1 MDLKQWCQLDE
12 QIYTAEMDE
21 RYKQHA
27 GLSYNE
33 RMMER
38 LAEMR
43 TISAET
49 FVNFFSQPR
58 ELFLSSL
65 ENIADSTTK
74 KLELKLYNLRN
85 DKIISSRYRFA
96 RAPVNWSTWRQFN
109 SIEKDPKKRKHV
121 FDEFISKTRYISPVI
136 KERFDQMDRIYRQY
150 SDNKLSPLDGYL
162 ENEKISYSDLRD
174 FVKSMGRQAR
184 KPFQEALQAISKKVL
199 EREAESYDDFYFF
212 RNRVYADL
220 EKQFVGV
227 NPIEQVRRTLATMQ
241 FDLSSIHFDTE
252 QRKNKYPSPICF
264 FVQVP
269 NDIRVLYKSES
280 PYFDLQGCFHEVGH
294 AVHASSISSRAEYW
308 NRYSFS
314 MGIAEIFSIF
324 LERLTKNRKYLS
336 SLGIKNNLLLEE
348 IEARNNF
355 MDLFFVTFYTANS
368 LMKAKFWHE
377 KLSIEKA
384 SDEYARL
391 IKQYTGFEMPG
402 EYWMLHHILPDAIM
416 YVPSYLIAAVR
427 AVELDH
433 HLQDRFGEKWWTQVE
448 TGKYIRE
455 IIQPGAAINLS
466 KFSKLDSSLFMNEL
480 TDIGS
485 MKNMSL

>member
-1 MDLKQWCQLDE
+1 MNLKQWCQLDE
-12 QIYTAEMDE
+12 QIYIAEMDE
-21 RYKQHA
+21 RYNQHA
-27 GLSYNE
+27 GLFYRE
-33 RMMER
+33 RMIER

-43 TISAET
+43 AISAET

-65 ENIADSTTK
+65 ENIADSSTR

-85 DKIISSRYRFA
+85 EKIISSRYRFA

-109 SIEKDPKKRKHV
+109 SIEKDPKRRKHV

-136 KERFDQMDRIYRQY
+136 KERFEQMDRIYRKY
-150 SDNKLSPLDGYL
+150 SDNKLTPLDGYL
-162 ENEKISYSDLRD
+162 ENEKISYSHLGD
-174 FVKSMGRQAR
+174 FVKSLGRQAR
-184 KPFQEALQAISKKVL
+184 KPFQEALYSISKKVL
-199 EREAESYDDFYFF
+199 GRKAEYYDDFYFF
-212 RNRVYADL
+212 RNRIYTDL
-220 EKQFVGV
+220 DKEFVGV
-227 NPIEQVRRTLATMQ
+227 NPTEQVRRTLATMR
-241 FDLSSIHFDTE
+241 FDLSSIHIDTE

-280 PYFDLQGCFHEVGH
+280 PYFDLQGCYHEMGH
-294 AVHASSISSRAEYW
+294 AVHASSISAEAEYW

-336 SLGIKNNLLLEE
+336 SLGIKNNHILEE

-384 SDEYARL
+384 SDVYARL
-391 IKQYTGFEMPG
+391 MKEYTGFEIPG

-427 AVELDH
+427 AVELDR

-466 KFSKLDSSLFMNEL
+466 EFSRLDSRLFMNEL

-485 MKNMSL
+485 V

>member
-12 QIYTAEMDE
+12 QIYIAEMDE

-27 GLSYNE
+27 GLSYSE
-33 RMMER
+33 RMIER

-49 FVNFFSQPR
+49 FVSFFSQPR

-65 ENIADSTTK
+65 ENIADSSTK
-74 KLELKLYNLRN
+74 RLELKLYNLRN
-85 DKIISSRYRFA
+85 EKIISSRYRFA

-136 KERFDQMDRIYRQY
+136 KERFDQMDVIYRKY
-150 SDNKLSPLDGYL
+150 SNNKLTPLGGYL
-162 ENEKISYSDLRD
+162 ENEKISYSHFRDL
-174 FVKSMGRQAR
+174 VKSMGRQAR
-184 KPFQEALQAISKKVL
+184 RPFQEALQTISKKVL
-199 EREAESYDDFYFF
+199 WRKAEYYDDFYFF
-212 RNRVYADL
+212 RNRIYADL
-220 EKQFVGV
+220 EKEFVSV
-227 NPIEQVRRTLATMQ
+227 NPTEQVRRTLATMQ
-241 FDLSSIHFDTE
+241 FDLSSIHIDTE
-252 QRKNKYPSPICF
+252 QRNNKYPSPICF

-280 PYFDLQGCFHEVGH
+280 PYFDLQGCYHEMGH
-294 AVHASSISSRAEYW
+294 AVHASSISAEAEYW

-336 SLGIKNNLLLEE
+336 SLGIKNNRILEE
-348 IEARNNF
+348 IETRNNF

-368 LMKAKFWHE
+368 LMKAEFWHK

-384 SDEYARL
+384 SDLYARL
-391 IKQYTGFEMPG
+391 IKEYTGFEMPG

-416 YVPSYLIAAVR
+416 YAPSYLFAAVR

-433 HLQDRFGEKWWTQVE
+433 HLRDRFGEKWWTQVK

-466 KFSKLDSSLFMNEL
+466 TFSRLDSNLFMNEL
-480 TDIGS
+480 TDIG
-485 MKNMSL
+485 NM

>member
-1 MDLKQWCQLDE
+1 MDLNQWCQLDE
-12 QIYTAEMDE
+12 QIYIAEMDE

-27 GLSYNE
+27 GFSYSE
-33 RMMER
+33 GIIER

-43 TISAET
+43 IISAET

-65 ENIADSTTK
+65 ENIADSSTK

-85 DKIISSRYRFA
+85 EKIISSRYRFA
-96 RAPVNWSTWRQFN
+96 RAPVNWSIWRQFN

-136 KERFDQMDRIYRQY
+136 TERFDQMDRIYRQH
-150 SDNKLSPLDGYL
+150 SDNKLTPLDGYL
-162 ENEKISYSDLRD
+162 ENEKVSYSHLRN

-184 KPFQEALQAISKKVL
+184 KPFQEALQAMSKKVL
-199 EREAESYDDFYFF
+199 GRKAEYYDDFYFF
-212 RNRVYADL
+212 RNMIYADL
-220 EKQFVGV
+220 EKDFVGV
-227 NPIEQVRRTLATMQ
+227 NPPEQVRRTLATMQ
-241 FDLSSIHFDTE
+241 FDLSSIHIDTE

-280 PYFDLQGCFHEVGH
+280 PYFDLQGCYHEMGH
-294 AVHASSISSRAEYW
+294 AVHASSINAQAEYW

-324 LERLTKNRKYLS
+324 LERLTKKRKYLS
-336 SLGIKNNLLLEE
+336 SLGVKNNTVLEE

-368 LMKAKFWHE
+368 LMKAEFWHD
-377 KLSIEKA
+377 KLSMEKA
-384 SDEYARL
+384 SDMYARL
-391 IKQYTGFEMPG
+391 IKEYTGFEIPG
-402 EYWMLHHILPDAIM
+402 EYWMLHHILPDAVM

-433 HLQDRFGEKWWTQVE
+433 HLQSKFGDEWWTQVE
-448 TGKYIRE
+448 AGKYIRE
-455 IIQPGAAINLS
+455 IMQPGAAINLS
-466 KFSKLDSSLFMNEL
+466 RFSRLDSSLFMREL
-480 TDIGS
+480 VDIS
-485 MKNMSL
+485 RV

>member
-1 MDLKQWCQLDE
+1 MELKQWCQLDE
-12 QIYTAEMDE
+12 QIYIAEMDE

-33 RMMER
+33 QMIER

-65 ENIADSTTK
+65 ENIADSSTK

-85 DKIISSRYRFA
+85 EKIVSSCYRFA
-96 RAPVNWSTWRQFN
+96 RAPVNWSTWHQFN

-136 KERFDQMDRIYRQY
+136 KERFDKMDEIYRKY
-150 SDNKLSPLDGYL
+150 SDNKLTPLGGYL
-162 ENEKISYSDLRD
+162 ENEKISYSRLGN
-174 FVKSMGRQAR
+174 FVKSMGRQAKR
-184 KPFQEALQAISKKVL
+184 PFQEALDSISKRVL
-199 EREAESYDDFYFF
+199 GRKAEYYDDFYFF

-220 EKQFVGV
+220 EKELVGV
-227 NPIEQVRRTLATMQ
+227 NPTAQVIHTLATMQ
-241 FDLSSIHFDTE
+241 FNLSSIHIDME

-280 PYFDLQGCFHEVGH
+280 PYFDLQGCYHEMGH
-294 AVHASSISSRAEYW
+294 ALHASSISAEAEYW
-308 NRYSFS
+308 NRYGFS

-336 SLGIKNNLLLEE
+336 SLGIKNNYILEE
-348 IEARNNF
+348 IEARSKF
-355 MDLFFVTFYTANS
+355 MDFFFVTFYTANS
-368 LMKAKFWHE
+368 LMKAEFWHK
-377 KLSIEKA
+377 KLSIENA
-384 SDEYARL
+384 SDLYARL
-391 IKQYTGFEMPG
+391 IKEYNGYEMPG
-402 EYWMLHHILPDAIM
+402 EYWMQHHILPDAIL

-448 TGKYIRE
+448 AGKYLRE

-466 KFSKLDSSLFMNEL
+466 TFSRLDSSLFMNEL
-480 TDIGS
+480 IDIGS
-485 MKNMSL
+485 M

>member
-1 MDLKQWCQLDE
+1 MNLKRWCQLDE
-12 QIYTAEMDE
+12 QIYIAEMDE
-21 RYKQHA
+21 RYNQHA
-27 GLSYNE
+27 GLYYSE
-33 RMMER
+33 RIIER

-43 TISAET
+43 AISAET
-49 FVNFFSQPR
+49 FVNLFSQPR
-58 ELFLSSL
+58 ELFLGSL
-65 ENIADSTTK
+65 ENIADSSTK

-85 DKIISSRYRFA
+85 EKIISSRYRFA

-109 SIEKDPKKRKHV
+109 SIEKDPKRRKHV

-136 KERFDQMDRIYRQY
+136 KERFDQMDRIYRKY
-150 SDNKLSPLDGYL
+150 SDNKLTPLGGYL
-162 ENEKISYSDLRD
+162 ENEKISYSHLGD
-174 FVKSMGRQAR
+174 FVKSLGRQAR
-184 KPFQEALQAISKKVL
+184 KPFQEALHSISKKVL
-199 EREAESYDDFYFF
+199 GRKAEYYDDFYFF

-220 EKQFVGV
+220 DKEFVGV
-227 NPIEQVRRTLATMQ
+227 NPTEQVRRTLATMR
-241 FDLSSIHFDTE
+241 FDLSSIHIDTE

-280 PYFDLQGCFHEVGH
+280 PYFDLQGCYHEMGH
-294 AVHASSISSRAEYW
+294 AVHASSISAEAEYW

-336 SLGIKNNLLLEE
+336 SLGIKNNHVLEE

-368 LMKAKFWHE
+368 LMKAEFWHE

-384 SDEYARL
+384 SDVYARL
-391 IKQYTGFEMPG
+391 IKEYTGFEIPG

-455 IIQPGAAINLS
+455 IIQPGTAINLS
-466 KFSKLDSSLFMNEL
+466 RFSRLDSSLFMNEL

-485 MKNMSL
+485 M

>member
-1 MDLKQWCQLDE
+1 MELKQWCQLDE
-12 QIYTAEMDE
+12 QIYIAEMDE

-33 RMMER
+33 QMIER

-65 ENIADSTTK
+65 ENIADSSTK

-85 DKIISSRYRFA
+85 EKIISSRYRFA
-96 RAPVNWSTWRQFN
+96 RAPVNWSTWHQFN

-136 KERFDQMDRIYRQY
+136 KERFDKMDEIYRKY
-150 SDNKLSPLDGYL
+150 SDNKLTPLGGYL
-162 ENEKISYSDLRD
+162 ENEKISYSRLGN
-174 FVKSMGRQAR
+174 FVKSMGRQAKR
-184 KPFQEALQAISKKVL
+184 PFQEALDSISKRVL
-199 EREAESYDDFYFF
+199 GRKAEYYDDFYFF

-220 EKQFVGV
+220 EKELVGV
-227 NPIEQVRRTLATMQ
+227 NPTAQVIHTLATMQ
-241 FDLSSIHFDTE
+241 FNLSSIHIDME

-280 PYFDLQGCFHEVGH
+280 PYFDLQGCYHEMGH
-294 AVHASSISSRAEYW
+294 ALHASSISAEAEYW
-308 NRYSFS
+308 NRYGFS

-324 LERLTKNRKYLS
+324 LERLTKNWKYLS
-336 SLGIKNNLLLEE
+336 SLGIKNNYILEE
-348 IEARNNF
+348 IEARSKF

-368 LMKAKFWHE
+368 LMKAEFWHK
-377 KLSIEKA
+377 KLSIENA
-384 SDEYARL
+384 SDLYARL
-391 IKQYTGFEMPG
+391 IKEYTGFEMPG

-448 TGKYIRE
+448 AGKYLRE

-466 KFSKLDSSLFMNEL
+466 TFSRLDSSLFMNEL
-480 TDIGS
+480 IDIGS
-485 MKNMSL
+485 M

>member
-1 MDLKQWCQLDE
+1 MNLKRWCQLDE
-12 QIYTAEMDE
+12 QIYIAEMDE
-21 RYKQHA
+21 RYNQHA
-27 GLSYNE
+27 GLYYSE
-33 RMMER
+33 RMIER

-43 TISAET
+43 AISAET

-58 ELFLSSL
+58 ELFLGSL
-65 ENIADSTTK
+65 ENIADSSTK

-85 DKIISSRYRFA
+85 EKIISSRYRFA

-109 SIEKDPKKRKHV
+109 SIEKDPKRRKHV

-136 KERFDQMDRIYRQY
+136 KERFDQMDRIYRKY
-150 SDNKLSPLDGYL
+150 SDNKLTPLGGYL
-162 ENEKISYSDLRD
+162 ENEKISYSHLRD
-174 FVKSMGRQAR
+174 FVKSLGRQAR
-184 KPFQEALQAISKKVL
+184 KPFQEALHSISKKVL
-199 EREAESYDDFYFF
+199 GRKAEYYDDFYFF

-220 EKQFVGV
+220 DKEFVGV
-227 NPIEQVRRTLATMQ
+227 NPTEQVRRTLATMR
-241 FDLSSIHFDTE
+241 FDLSSIHIDTE

-280 PYFDLQGCFHEVGH
+280 PYFDLQGCYHEMGH
-294 AVHASSISSRAEYW
+294 AVHASSISAEAEYW

-336 SLGIKNNLLLEE
+336 SLGIKNNHVLEE
-348 IEARNNF
+348 IEVRNNF

-368 LMKAKFWHE
+368 LMKAEFWHE

-384 SDEYARL
+384 SDVYARL
-391 IKQYTGFEMPG
+391 IKEYTGFEIPG

-455 IIQPGAAINLS
+455 IIQPGTAINLS
-466 KFSKLDSSLFMNEL
+466 RFSRLDSSLFMNEL

-485 MKNMSL
+485 M

>member
-1 MDLKQWCQLDE
+1 MNLKRWCQLDE
-12 QIYTAEMDE
+12 QIYIAEMDE
-21 RYKQHA
+21 RYNQHA
-27 GLSYNE
+27 GLYYSE
-33 RMMER
+33 RMIER

-43 TISAET
+43 AISAET
-49 FVNFFSQPR
+49 FVNLFSQPR
-58 ELFLSSL
+58 ELFLGSL
-65 ENIADSTTK
+65 ENIADSSMK

-85 DKIISSRYRFA
+85 EKIISSRYRFA

-109 SIEKDPKKRKHV
+109 SIEKDPKRRKHV

-136 KERFDQMDRIYRQY
+136 KERFDQMDRIYRKY
-150 SDNKLSPLDGYL
+150 SDNKLTPLGGYL
-162 ENEKISYSDLRD
+162 ENEKISYSHLGD
-174 FVKSMGRQAR
+174 FVKSLGRQAR
-184 KPFQEALQAISKKVL
+184 KPFQEALRSISKKVL
-199 EREAESYDDFYFF
+199 GRKAEYYDDFYFF

-220 EKQFVGV
+220 DKEFVGV
-227 NPIEQVRRTLATMQ
+227 NPTEQVRRTLATMR
-241 FDLSSIHFDTE
+241 FDLSSIHIDTE

-280 PYFDLQGCFHEVGH
+280 PYFDLQGCYHEMGH
-294 AVHASSISSRAEYW
+294 AVHASSISAEAEYW

-314 MGIAEIFSIF
+314 MEIAEIFSIF

-336 SLGIKNNLLLEE
+336 SLGIKNNHILEE
-348 IEARNNF
+348 IEVRNNF

-368 LMKAKFWHE
+368 LMKAEFWHE

-384 SDEYARL
+384 SDVYARL
-391 IKQYTGFEMPG
+391 IKEYTGFEIPG

-427 AVELDH
+427 TVELDH

-455 IIQPGAAINLS
+455 IIQPGTAINLS
-466 KFSKLDSSLFMNEL
+466 RFSRLDSSLFMNEL

-485 MKNMSL
+485 M

>member
-1 MDLKQWCQLDE
+1 MDLNQWCQLDE
-12 QIYTAEMDE
+12 QIYIAEMDE

-27 GLSYNE
+27 ALSYSE
-33 RMMER
+33 RIIER

-65 ENIADSTTK
+65 ENIADSSTK

-85 DKIISSRYRFA
+85 EKIISSRYRFA

-136 KERFDQMDRIYRQY
+136 KERFDQMDRIYHQH
-150 SDNKLSPLDGYL
+150 SDNKLTPLDGYL
-162 ENEKISYSDLRD
+162 ENEKISYSHLRN

-184 KPFQEALQAISKKVL
+184 KPFQEALQAMSKKVFG
-199 EREAESYDDFYFF
+199 RKAEYYDDFYFF
-212 RNRVYADL
+212 RNRIYADL
-220 EKQFVGV
+220 EKEFVGV
-227 NPIEQVRRTLATMQ
+227 NPPELVRRTLTTMQ
-241 FDLSSIHFDTE
+241 FDLSSIHIDTK

-280 PYFDLQGCFHEVGH
+280 PYFDLQGCYHEMGH
-294 AVHASSISSRAEYW
+294 AVHASSINAQAEYW

-324 LERLTKNRKYLS
+324 LERLTKNRIYLS
-336 SLGIKNNLLLEE
+336 SLGIKNNQTLEE

-368 LMKAKFWHE
+368 LMKAEFWHE

-384 SDEYARL
+384 SDLYARL
-391 IKQYTGFEMPG
+391 IKEYTGFEMPG

-433 HLQDRFGEKWWTQVE
+433 HLQDKFGEKWWTQVE

-466 KFSKLDSSLFMNEL
+466 RFSRLDSSLFMNEL

-485 MKNMSL
+485 M

>member
-1 MDLKQWCQLDE
+1 MDLNQWCQLDE
-12 QIYTAEMDE
+12 QIYIAEMDE

-27 GLSYNE
+27 GLSYSE
-33 RMMER
+33 RMIER

-43 TISAET
+43 SINAET

-65 ENIADSTTK
+65 ENIADSSTK
-74 KLELKLYNLRN
+74 KLELKIYNLRN
-85 DKIISSRYRFA
+85 EKIISSRYRFA

-136 KERFDQMDRIYRQY
+136 KERFDQMDRIYRQD
-150 SDNKLSPLDGYL
+150 SDNKLTPLDGYL
-162 ENEKISYSDLRD
+162 ENEKVSYSHLRN

-184 KPFQEALQAISKKVL
+184 KPFQEALQSISKKVL
-199 EREAESYDDFYFF
+199 GRKAEYYDDFYFF

-220 EKQFVGV
+220 EKEFNSV
-227 NPIEQVRRTLATMQ
+227 NPTEQIRRTLATMQ
-241 FDLSSIHFDTE
+241 FDLTSVRIDTE

-280 PYFDLQGCFHEVGH
+280 PYFDLQGCYHEMGH
-294 AVHASSISSRAEYW
+294 AVHASSINAQAEYW

-336 SLGIKNNLLLEE
+336 SLGIKNNQILEE
-348 IEARNNF
+348 IDARNNF

-368 LMKAKFWHE
+368 LMKAEFWHE
-377 KLSIEKA
+377 KLSMEKA
-384 SDEYARL
+384 SDIYARR
-391 IKQYTGFEMPG
+391 IKEYTGFEMPG
-402 EYWMLHHILPDAIM
+402 EYWMLHHILPNAIM

-433 HLQDRFGEKWWTQVE
+433 HLQDKFGEKWWTQVE

-455 IIQPGAAINLS
+455 IIQPGAEVNIS
-466 KFSKLDSSLFMNEL
+466 RFSRLDSSLFMNEL

-485 MKNMSL
+485 M

>member
-1 MDLKQWCQLDE
+1 MNLKRWCQLDE
-12 QIYTAEMDE
+12 QIYIAEMDE
-21 RYKQHA
+21 RYSQHA
-27 GLSYNE
+27 GLYYSE
-33 RMMER
+33 RMIER

-43 TISAET
+43 AISAET
-49 FVNFFSQPR
+49 FVNLFSQPR
-58 ELFLSSL
+58 ELFLGSL
-65 ENIADSTTK
+65 ENIADSSTK

-85 DKIISSRYRFA
+85 EKIISSRYRFA

-109 SIEKDPKKRKHV
+109 SIEKDPKRRKHV

-136 KERFDQMDRIYRQY
+136 KERFDQMDRIYRKY
-150 SDNKLSPLDGYL
+150 SDNKLTPLGGYL
-162 ENEKISYSDLRD
+162 ENEKISYSHLGD
-174 FVKSMGRQAR
+174 FVKSLGRQAR
-184 KPFQEALQAISKKVL
+184 KPFQEALHSISKKVL
-199 EREAESYDDFYFF
+199 GRKAEYYDDFYFF

-220 EKQFVGV
+220 DKEFVGV
-227 NPIEQVRRTLATMQ
+227 NPTEQVRRTLATMR
-241 FDLSSIHFDTE
+241 FDLSSIHIDTE

-280 PYFDLQGCFHEVGH
+280 PYFDLQGCYHEMGH
-294 AVHASSISSRAEYW
+294 AVHASSISAEAEYW

-336 SLGIKNNLLLEE
+336 SLGIKNNHVLEE

-368 LMKAKFWHE
+368 LMKAEFWHE

-384 SDEYARL
+384 SDVYARL
-391 IKQYTGFEMPG
+391 IKEYTGFEIPG

-455 IIQPGAAINLS
+455 IIQPGTALNLS
-466 KFSKLDSSLFMNEL
+466 RFSRLDSNLFMNEL

-485 MKNMSL
+485 M

>member
-1 MDLKQWCQLDE
+1 MDLNQWCQLDE
-12 QIYTAEMDE
+12 QIYIAEMDE

-27 GLSYNE
+27 GLSYSE
-33 RMMER
+33 RIVER

-65 ENIADSTTK
+65 ENIADSSTK

-85 DKIISSRYRFA
+85 EKIISSRYRFD

-121 FDEFISKTRYISPVI
+121 FDEFISKTRYISPII
-136 KERFDQMDRIYRQY
+136 KERFDQMDRIYRQH
-150 SDNKLSPLDGYL
+150 SDNKLTPLDGYL
-162 ENEKISYSDLRD
+162 ENEKVSYSHLRN

-184 KPFQEALQAISKKVL
+184 KPFQEALQAMSKKVL
-199 EREAESYDDFYFF
+199 GRKAEYYDDFYFF
-212 RNRVYADL
+212 RNRIYADL
-220 EKQFVGV
+220 EKEFVGV
-227 NPIEQVRRTLATMQ
+227 NPPELVSRTLATMQ
-241 FDLSSIHFDTE
+241 FDLSSIQIDTE

-269 NDIRVLYKSES
+269 KDIRVLYKSES
-280 PYFDLQGCFHEVGH
+280 PYFDLQGCYHEMGH
-294 AVHASSISSRAEYW
+294 AVHASSINAQAEYW

-336 SLGIKNNLLLEE
+336 SLGIKNNQILEE
-348 IEARNNF
+348 IQARNNF

-368 LMKAKFWHE
+368 LMKAEFWHE
-377 KLSIEKA
+377 KLSMEKA
-384 SDEYARL
+384 SDLYARL
-391 IKQYTGFEMPG
+391 IKEYTDFEMPG

-433 HLQDRFGEKWWTQVE
+433 HLQDKFGEKWWTQVE
-448 TGKYIRE
+448 TGKYVRE
-455 IIQPGAAINLS
+455 IIQSGAAINLS
-466 KFSKLDSSLFMNEL
+466 RFSRLDSSLFMNEL
-480 TDIGS
+480 TNIGS
-485 MKNMSL
+485 M